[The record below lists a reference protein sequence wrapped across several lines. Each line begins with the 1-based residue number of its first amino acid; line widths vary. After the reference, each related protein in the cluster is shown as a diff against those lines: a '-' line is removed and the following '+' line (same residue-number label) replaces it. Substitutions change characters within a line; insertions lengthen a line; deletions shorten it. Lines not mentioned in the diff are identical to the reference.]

1 MHKFP
6 FQLHTYYL
14 FSIICA
20 LCNAIHALHFQPQNH
35 AIYHEKSKHRKSL
48 VGIKESCQNRN
59 TQCTTTILSPHNNYN
74 LSCRILKP
82 SNTTWGLANPTV
94 LYYNTKFFRVLHYPL
109 ILLQNVKKILE
120 YRKIRKVSLGLFDE
134 IFFQIRF

>member
-6 FQLHTYYL
+6 FQLHAYYL
-14 FSIICA
+14 FSIFCA

-35 AIYHEKSKHRKSL
+35 TIYHEKSKHRKSL

-82 SNTTWGLANPTV
+82 SNTTWSLANPTAQNSSEF
-94 LYYNTKFFRVLHYPL
+94 YN
-109 ILLQNVKKILE
+109 ILSYCSKMSKSQNVIDTLV
-120 YRKIRKVSLGLFDE
+120 INDSLMRF
-134 IFFQIRF
+134 FFQIRF